1 MSITAVAK
9 FTGLHWESVKEIE
22 KRYLAEQYA
31 KVSLGSVRRLGIDEV
46 YLGRKFGF
54 ITVVRNMDSGAV
66 LFIGKGK
73 GGVTLDPLKSR
84 LRRKAGQI
92 EAVAMDMSN
101 AYSSWM
107 GEVLPNAEIV
117 YDHFL

>member
-9 FTGLHWESVKEIE
+9 FTGLHWQSVKEIE
-22 KRYLAEQYA
+22 KRYLAKKYA

-73 GGVTLDPLKSR
+73 GGVALDPLKSR
-84 LRRKAGQI
+84 LRRNPSLTI
-92 EAVAMDMSN
+92 RS
-101 AYSSWM
+101 
-107 GEVLPNAEIV
+107 
-117 YDHFL
+117 